1 MVKYNHEPRGTLI
14 FWHLSFMSRRGRGRE
29 FRIHI
34 SEQTKEGILSVLFFS
49 IAVLLVLSLT
59 GSAGGGGQAL
69 DSALA
74 VVFGW
79 VRVLLP
85 IIAAMTGYSIARGYF
100 PRASWRVRLGIAVFF
115 AALFPGLGMLEG
127 GGQSLPGGILG
138 AWAAERLQ
146 EAVGPIIAGVMII
159 SGMIVACM
167 LITDRSWD
175 VLRGMGRMIG
185 WGVQSMGATLRR
197 ALVRAPTEDVPG
209 SDAAI
214 EHGRGSQVQQLRSGF
229 LRRTLSSTNETP
241 TKLSEDPRPAQE
253 PPLTSSRKRRT
264 SITPCYSVDLL
275 ESQTGSA
282 SSGDTTRTM
291 SIIEKTLKN
300 FGIDVEMGQW
310 RVGPTVTQYTLKPAE
325 GVKLSQITA
334 LHNDLAL
341 ALAAHPIRIEAPIPG
356 KSLVGIEVPN
366 QRIAIVRLKNV
377 LTSPE
382 YLATSKQSTSPLLF
396 ALGQDVAGSPWIGDL
411 ARMPHLLI
419 AGATGSGKTI
429 MMNTLIMSL
438 LYRNTPEELRL
449 LLVDPKRVE
458 LPVYNGIPHL
468 VTPVITDVRKTINA
482 LRWLIGEM
490 DRRFDELSRT
500 GHRDIAS
507 YNAQEDRGMPYL
519 VTVIDE
525 LADLMSTAANEVEA
539 AIIRLAQMAR
549 AVGIHL
555 VLATQRPSVDVI
567 TGLIKANITA
577 RIAFSVASTIDSRT
591 ILDQP
596 GADKL
601 LGRGD
606 MLFLTA
612 ELSKPKRIQGAFISD
627 NEVKQVTA
635 FLRSKGEAHYDQT
648 VVERPAVGS
657 LGNGLSGSDDEG
669 DPLLSEARELIVRS
683 GKGSASMLQRRL
695 RVGYAR
701 AARLLDLLEEQGVI
715 GPADGAKPR
724 EVLIAPDGGGTM
736 SSEDGDELSTDEE
749 YGDEEIKR

>member
-1 MVKYNHEPRGTLI
+1 
-14 FWHLSFMSRRGRGRE
+14 MSRRRSARR
-29 FRIHI
+29 FHI
-34 SEQTKEGILSVLFFS
+34 QMSEQTKEGILSVLFFS
-49 IAVLLVLSLT
+49 IAILLTLSLT
-59 GSAGGGGQAL
+59 DSAGAGGRSL
-69 DSALA
+69 DGALA

-79 VRVLLP
+79 VRVVLP
-85 IIAAMTGYSIARGYF
+85 VAAAVMGYSIARGYF
-100 PRASWRVRLGIAVFF
+100 PTVSWRVRVGFVLLLVG
-115 AALFPGLGMLEG
+115 ALPGLGMLDQNG
-127 GGQSLPGGILG
+127 DSLRGGIIG
-138 AWAAERLQ
+138 AWAAQRLQ
-146 EAVGPIIAGVMII
+146 ESVGPIIAAVIVIVMVV
-159 SGMIVACM
+159 VASI
-167 LITDRSWD
+167 LITDRSWEL
-175 VLRGMGRMIG
+175 LRTIGRMVK
-185 WGVQSMGATLRR
+185 WGMQSMGASLRR
-197 ALVRAPTEDVPG
+197 AMLRSPMRDELVSDPGDQEGAEEKEESAP
-209 SDAAI
+209 
-214 EHGRGSQVQQLRSGF
+214 RQLRSGF
-229 LRRTLSSTNETP
+229 LRRTLTSAQHPSKPVE
-241 TKLSEDPRPAQE
+241 EQRPAEQ
-253 PPLTSSRKRRT
+253 PLTSTRKRRT
-264 SITPCYSVDLL
+264 AITPCYSVDLL

-282 SSGDTTRTM
+282 SSGDTARAM

-300 FGIDVEMGQW
+300 FGIEVEMGQW

-366 QRIAIVRLKNV
+366 QRIAIVRLKNI

-382 YLATSKQSTSPLLF
+382 YQELSKQSQSPLLF
-396 ALGQDVAGSPWIGDL
+396 ALGQDVAGAPWIGDL

-468 VTPVITDVRKTINA
+468 VTPAITDVRKTINA

-500 GHRDIAS
+500 GHRDISS
-507 YNAQEDRGMPYL
+507 YNAKEERGMPYL
-519 VTVIDE
+519 VAIIDE

-612 ELSKPKRIQGAFISD
+612 ELSKPKRIQGAFITD
-627 NEVKQVTA
+627 AEIKQVTE
-635 FLRSKGEAHYDQT
+635 FLRSKGGAQYDET
-648 VVERPAVGS
+648 VVERPAAGTAGGAFS
-657 LGNGLSGSDDEG
+657 EDDRG
-669 DPLLSEARELIVRS
+669 DPLLAEARDLIVRS

-695 RVGYAR
+695 KVGYAR

-724 EVLIAPDGGGTM
+724 EVLIAANGGDTM
-736 SSEDGDELSTDEE
+736 SSDEEDQLSTDDEG
-749 YGDEEIKR
+749 YGDTKI